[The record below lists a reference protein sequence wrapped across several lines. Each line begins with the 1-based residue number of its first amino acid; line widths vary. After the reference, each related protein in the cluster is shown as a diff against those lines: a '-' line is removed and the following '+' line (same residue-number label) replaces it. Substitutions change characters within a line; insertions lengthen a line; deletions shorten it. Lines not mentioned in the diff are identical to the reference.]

1 MKKISILLAFF
12 VILIMGCVEI
22 VPPIDLQIT
31 YTGRRVLVEEFTGVR
46 CVNCPDG
53 SKKIEE
59 LVAQH
64 GEYVI
69 PISIHSGFFSE
80 PYDTSLYDFRTTDGS
95 NLEANV
101 LGPVQGY
108 PAATVNRTLYPNE
121 TELPISLSKWAGYI
135 IQDILQ
141 APKVEVDIFPI
152 YDTTSRQLSVDI
164 DLEFAE
170 TITEALSVSVMIT
183 ENNIEDLQL
192 TKDVANYY
200 NGLQAN
206 YRHKHVL
213 RTMLTDYTGDVI
225 AVTKTRQGSTPS
237 FTYTF
242 TLPVGW
248 NADNCEIVAF
258 VSHTGSRLDVL
269 QANKVYLK

>member
-12 VILIMGCVEI
+12 AILIIGCDEI

-46 CVNCPDG
+46 CVNCPEG

-59 LVAQH
+59 IVAQH
-64 GEYVI
+64 GEYII

-80 PYDTSLYDFRTTDGS
+80 PYDTSLYDFRTSEGT
-95 NLEANV
+95 NLDAH

-108 PAATVNRTLYPNE
+108 PAATVNRTQYANE

-141 APKVEVDIFPI
+141 APKVEVDISPT

-170 TITEALSVSVMIT
+170 TITEALAVSVMVT
-183 ENNIEDLQL
+183 EDNVDDVQL
-192 TKDVANYY
+192 TKDGKKYDY
-200 NGLQAN
+200 T
-206 YRHKHVL
+206 HKHIL
-213 RTMLTDYTGDVI
+213 RTMLTNYTGDAI
-225 AVTKTRQGSTPS
+225 SVTKRKEGSTPS

-269 QANKVYLK
+269 QANKVHLK